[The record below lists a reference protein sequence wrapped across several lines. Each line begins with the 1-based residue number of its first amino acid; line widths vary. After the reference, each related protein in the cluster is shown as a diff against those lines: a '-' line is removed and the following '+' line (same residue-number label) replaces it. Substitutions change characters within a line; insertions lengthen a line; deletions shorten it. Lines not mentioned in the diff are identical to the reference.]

1 MKSLYLAS
9 ESPRRQTILQQLGVD
24 FELLPPQPSED
35 PELLEIAYP
44 NEPAQQYVQRVTFNK
59 LQAAK
64 TRLMNQNKI
73 WAPILCA
80 DTCVCIKT
88 QTSDILL
95 GKPQNLHEAK
105 KMLNQLNGQAHWV
118 HTAVAIA
125 TSLQD
130 PGILRL
136 SSSEVFFGENSDLH
150 IERYLATNEP
160 IGKAGA
166 YGIQGLGSALIERIH
181 GSYSGIMGLPIYE
194 TIQLLDLAKIRYMLS
209 P

>member
-9 ESPRRQTILQQLGVD
+9 ESPRRQNILQQLGVD

-35 PELLEIAYP
+35 PELLEIAHP

-125 TSLQD
+125 TS
-130 PGILRL
+130 
-136 SSSEVFFGENSDLH
+136 
-150 IERYLATNEP
+150 
-160 IGKAGA
+160 
-166 YGIQGLGSALIERIH
+166 
-181 GSYSGIMGLPIYE
+181 
-194 TIQLLDLAKIRYMLS
+194 
-209 P
+209 